1 MRPLSEAR
9 AYVLTRA
16 IAGAIRGAV
25 LENSPL
31 LRTGEFKEELVRM
44 AMAYLRS

>member
-1 MRPLSEAR
+1 
-9 AYVLTRA
+9 VLTRA

-31 LRTGEFKEELVRM
+31 LRTGEFKEELVQL
-44 AMAYLRS
+44 ALAFLRA